1 MPARYRRPPHD
12 QGQSSG
18 RRDADPADTTRLSKE
33 TPVAIDFS
41 IEPEF
46 QAQLDWVRKFTA
58 EKIEVLDHS
67 FGGLD
72 HEVFDFKNEKTRPI
86 VRALQAEVKA
96 KKMWNAHLDPKLG
109 GLGYGQV
116 KMALLNEIIGRTIW
130 GPLVFGCQAP
140 DSGNSKILAMYG
152 SEEQKER
159 FLKPLLNGDSVSCFS
174 MTEPE
179 WGSDPTAFQT
189 TAVEDGDHWVI
200 SGEKWFSSQAC
211 YADFLIVVAATD
223 PDGPPHRRLSMF
235 LVPSETLG
243 IEIVRDV
250 GLWFEPLDGGSHG
263 YVRYNQVR
271 VPKDHMLG
279 KRGEAFVVAQARL
292 GGGRIHHAM
301 RTLGL
306 CHKAL
311 EMMRERA
318 VSRKAKG
325 GTLANLQM
333 VQNDIALSWAQLQQY
348 RLMILQTAWF
358 YDQNDDENAKLWTS
372 ALKATTATVAHD
384 IFWRAMHLHGSLG
397 ISNEMPF
404 GRMIRRAASMGVA
417 DGPTEVHL
425 VNVAKM
431 LLKATQPHEGLFPSE
446 HVLGRKAWAEAKL
459 PELMAAAD
467 GQAEQAA

>member
-1 MPARYRRPPHD
+1 LP
-12 QGQSSG
+12 
-18 RRDADPADTTRLSKE
+18 
-33 TPVAIDFS
+33 IDFS
-41 IEPEF
+41 VEPEF
-46 QAQLDWVRKFTA
+46 QEQLDWVREFTA

-72 HEVFDFKNEKTRPI
+72 HEVFDYKNEKTRK
-86 VRALQAEVKA
+86 VVLALQAEVKA
-96 KKMWNAHLDPKLG
+96 KKLWNAHLDPKLG

-130 GPLVFGCQAP
+130 GPLIFGCQAP

-152 SEEQKER
+152 TPEQKER
-159 FLKPLLNGDSVSCFS
+159 FLTPLLNGEIVSCFS

-179 WGSDPTAFQT
+179 GGSDPTAFHTRAIQDG
-189 TAVEDGDHWVI
+189 EDWVI

-211 YADFLIVVAATD
+211 YASFMIVVAVTD
-223 PDGPPHRRLSMF
+223 PDAAPHRRLSMF
-235 LVPSETLG
+235 LVPADTPG

-250 GLWFEPLDGGSHG
+250 GLWFEPIDQGSHG
-263 YVRYNQVR
+263 YVRYNEVR
-271 VPKDHMLG
+271 VGPEYMLG
-279 KRGEAFVVAQARL
+279 GRGDAFVVAQARL

-311 EMMRERA
+311 DMMRERA
-318 VSRKAKG
+318 VSRKVRG
-325 GTLANLQM
+325 GRIGDFQL

-358 YDQNDDENAKLWTS
+358 YDQDDRENARLWTS

-384 IFWRAMHLHGSLG
+384 IFWKAMHLHGSLG
-397 ISNEMPF
+397 VSNEMPF

-425 VNVAKM
+425 IAVAKT
-431 LLKATQPHEGLFPSE
+431 LLKKTAPHEGLFPSE
-446 HVLGRKAWAEAKL
+446 HIIGRKAWAEAKL
-459 PELMAAAD
+459 PGLLERAEAEMA
-467 GQAEQAA
+467 G